1 MLDSAGGTLSSAIMR
16 LPVSAP
22 EFGEFWSEAGR
33 HFSRTPGSR
42 WRQILGLVETGSD
55 ALHLVDLGALRFGD
69 VVTQREQF
77 GVTQSG
83 FPAHEDR
90 T

>member
-1 MLDSAGGTLSSAIMR
+1 MKLW
-16 LPVSAP
+16 PY
-22 EFGEFWSEAGR
+22 
-33 HFSRTPGSR
+33 
-42 WRQILGLVETGSD
+42 QILGLVETGSD
-55 ALHLVDLGALRFGD
+55 ALHLVDLGALCFGD

-77 GVTQSG
+77 GVTQSA